1 MIKYIGTRSLK
12 NEKIAFS
19 QAILKTTD
27 ENGGLYVPEKIPHL
41 LEKELKNLASFSYQ
55 ELTFKIFKLFGVDF
69 AEKTLKKIINL
80 AYGNNFDTKEII
92 KTTYSEDD
100 IYFNELWHG
109 PTSSFKDLALQIKPF
124 LFTEA
129 LKKVKNK
136 YTYLILVAT
145 SGDTGAAALAGYKNK
160 NFVKI
165 LVFFP
170 KDGVSSIQK
179 FSMTTFEGKNLA
191 SFEVE
196 GNFDDI
202 QKLVKEIFNDTQ
214 FNQFLKEKYHTILS
228 SANSINLGRLIP
240 QIVYHL
246 KAYFNLVKV
255 KKINFG
261 EKVDYVI
268 PTGNFGNI
276 LAAFYA
282 KMMGLPINK
291 LICAN
296 NSNNSLALALKKGT
310 YQLKK
315 TLIKTISPS
324 IDILIASNFE
334 RLLFHLNPNP
344 KEIKKMMDEF
354 LITKKLTIPQ
364 KIFEKI
370 KVLFYANYSTE
381 KETKKTIKECFLKKK
396 ILIDPHTAVALN
408 VYQKYKK
415 EFLPKVP
422 AIIAST
428 AAWYKFPQ
436 AVYQAIFEKE
446 EKDDFKIINF
456 FKNKIKDLKINQ
468 EILNLPKKPIRFKK
482 VLPKNDEKIKDE
494 IINFLKS
501 F

>member
-12 NEKIAFS
+12 NKKIPFS
-19 QAILKTTD
+19 QAILKTID
-27 ENGGLYVPEKIPHL
+27 ENGGLYVPTTIPHL
-41 LEKELKNLASFSYQ
+41 SKKEIKKLLPLSYQELTYYVFKLFDVDFEEKELKNL
-55 ELTFKIFKLFGVDF
+55 
-69 AEKTLKKIINL
+69 INQ
-80 AYGNNFDTKEII
+80 AYADNFDTKEVINLSQLDEN
-92 KTTYSEDD
+92 TYL
-100 IYFNELWHG
+100 NELWHG
-109 PTSSFKDLALQIKPF
+109 PTASFKDLALQIKPLIF
-124 LFTEA
+124 SKA
-129 LKKVKNK
+129 LEKNK
-136 YTYLILVAT
+136 EKWNYLILVAT
-145 SGDTGAAALAGYKNK
+145 SGDTGAAALSGYKDKK
-160 NFVKI
+160 NIKI
-165 LVFFP
+165 IVLFP
-170 KDGVSSIQK
+170 KNGVSSIQRL
-179 FSMTTFEGKNLA
+179 SMTTFEGKNLS

-196 GNFDDI
+196 GNFDEI
-202 QKLVKEIFNDTQ
+202 QKIVKNIFNDLQ
-214 FNQFLKEKYHTILS
+214 FNQFLKEKYKTILS

-246 KAYFNLVKV
+246 KAYFNLVKL

-261 EKVDYVI
+261 DKVDYVI

-276 LAAFYA
+276 LASFYA
-282 KMMGLPINK
+282 KKMGLPINK
-291 LICAN
+291 LILAN
-296 NSNNSLALALKKGT
+296 NINNSLTFAFKNGL
-310 YQLKK
+310 YQTKENIL
-315 TLIKTISPS
+315 KTISPS
-324 IDILIASNFE
+324 IDIVVASNFE

-344 KEIKKMMDEF
+344 NTIKKMMSKF
-354 LITKKLTIPQ
+354 LKTKTLKLPKKIFQ
-364 KIFEKI
+364 KIKT
-370 KVLFYANYSTE
+370 LFYANYSTE
-381 KETKKTIKECFLKKK
+381 EETKKTIKECFFKKK

-482 VLPKNDEKIKDE
+482 VLPKNEEKIKEE
-494 IINFLKS
+494 IINFLNT